1 MSNGTKRIILG
12 MAIFLLLLFEIVV
25 VLFTIDHISL
35 NVKFIILDFIAIL
48 DVLIMIGL
56 DNYLDLD

>member
-56 DNYLDLD
+56 DNYLGLD